1 MDLLSAQDEEGRI
14 STYSKA
20 AEFQG
25 WDLWCRKYVL
35 LGLLHFEEI
44 CRDETQKERILEAA
58 GRHLDAIIAHIGPEK
73 GKKKITETSD
83 HWGGIN
89 SSSIL
94 EPVVRLYQK
103 DPKPQYLKFAEYIV
117 ETGGAKGFSIF

>member
-1 MDLLSAQDEEGRI
+1 MRLL
-14 STYSKA
+14 
-20 AEFQG
+20 
-25 WDLWCRKYVL
+25 
-35 LGLLHFEEI
+35 
-44 CRDETQKERILEAA
+44 RILDRKKA
-58 GRHLDAIIAHIGPEK
+58 
-73 GKKKITETSD
+73 KKKITETSD

-117 ETGGAKGFSIF
+117 ETGGAKGFSIFEAAYEDKLFPYQYPVV